1 MENLDKDIWGFL
13 IQFLQ
18 LSINRPSIRLFFFM
32 LTYKDLSFLKK
43 LIILLLK
50 KLGTWAI
57 ISLFPQNKSLK

>member
-1 MENLDKDIWGFL
+1 MGISYTILATFYKSSLNKA
-13 IQFLQ
+13 
-18 LSINRPSIRLFFFM
+18 FFFM

-50 KLGTWAI
+50 KVGTWAI